1 MKSTMQLFYLNQNKG
16 ELGVVKILRVIN
28 NNVVSAFDDDKREVV
43 VVGKGIGFQKKPNDL
58 INQEQVEKI
67 FRLNDKS
74 TNIFE
79 ELIKDMPY
87 EYIRVAGMIVSYAK
101 NCLEKQLN
109 KNIYITLT
117 DHLNYAITRAK
128 NNIFIENALLWEIK
142 RFYYQEY
149 RIGQEAIQIVKK
161 ELGVELSE
169 HEAGFLAL
177 HIVNAEMD
185 ADMKQTAKFPNI
197 IKDIINIVTYTMG
210 IELNQSSV
218 YYERFITHLKFFLE
232 RILRKQVYESDYYE
246 FHNMVKQNFPESFRC
261 ALRIKTYI
269 KASMQYEIGEEELTY
284 LSMHIQNMTYGREIR
299 MSEQ

>member
-1 MKSTMQLFYLNQNKG
+1 M
-16 ELGVVKILRVIN
+16 KILRVIN
-28 NNVVSAFDDDKREVV
+28 NNVVSAFGDDEREVV
-43 VVGKGIGFQKKPNDL
+43 VVGKGIGFQKKPNDF
-58 INQEQVEKI
+58 IDEKQVEKI

-101 NCLEKQLN
+101 KCLEKQLN

-142 RFYYQEY
+142 RFYHQEY
-149 RIGQEAIQIVKK
+149 RIGQEAIHIIKQ
-161 ELGVELSE
+161 ELGIELSE

-232 RILRKQVYESDYYE
+232 RILRKQVYKSDYYE

-284 LSMHIQNMTYGREIR
+284 LAMHIQNMTFSREI
-299 MSEQ
+299 